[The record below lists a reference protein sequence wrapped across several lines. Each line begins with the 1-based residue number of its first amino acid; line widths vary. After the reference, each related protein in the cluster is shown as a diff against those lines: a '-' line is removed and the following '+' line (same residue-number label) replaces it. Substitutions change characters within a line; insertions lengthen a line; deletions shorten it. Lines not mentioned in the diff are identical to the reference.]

1 MSFPRKTAILRNM
14 KLALAAK
21 ITCDPKRVLENR
33 WVHDTAHVF
42 LHSVLKAQRA
52 AAGKGKARKH

>member
-1 MSFPRKTAILRNM
+1 M

-42 LHSVLKAQRA
+42 LHNVLKAQRA
-52 AAGKGKARKH
+52 AAGKMKNRKH

>member
-1 MSFPRKTAILRNM
+1 MPFSGKGAILENM

-42 LHSVLKAQRA
+42 LHSVLKARREA
-52 AAGKGKARKH
+52 AIRGKARKA

>member
-1 MSFPRKTAILRNM
+1 MRFPRRGAILENM

-33 WVHDTAHVF
+33 WVHDTAHAL
-42 LHSVLKAQRA
+42 LHSVLQAQRTA
-52 AAGKGKARKH
+52 VEKGKNRKH

>member
-1 MSFPRKTAILRNM
+1 MRPARRGAILENM

-33 WVHDTAHVF
+33 WVHDTAHAF
-42 LHSVLKAQRA
+42 LHSVLKAQRTA
-52 AAGKGKARKH
+52 AEKGKNRKH

>member
-1 MSFPRKTAILRNM
+1 MPFWGMGAILENM

-42 LHSVLKAQRA
+42 LHNVLKAQQA
-52 AAGKGKARKH
+52 AVMKGKARKG

>member
-1 MSFPRKTAILRNM
+1 M

-33 WVHDTAHVF
+33 WVHDTAHTF
-42 LHSVLKAQRA
+42 LHNVLKAQRT
-52 AAGKGKARKH
+52 AAGKGKNRKN

>member
-1 MSFPRKTAILRNM
+1 MRFRRKRAILENM

-42 LHSVLKAQRA
+42 LHSMLKAQRT
-52 AAGKGKARKH
+52 AAGKGKNRKH